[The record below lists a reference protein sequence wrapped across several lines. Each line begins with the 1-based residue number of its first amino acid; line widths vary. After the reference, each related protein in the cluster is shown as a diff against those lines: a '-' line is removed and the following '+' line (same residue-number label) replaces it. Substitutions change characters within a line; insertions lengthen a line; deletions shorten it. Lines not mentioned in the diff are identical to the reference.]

1 MSVAHEPE
9 LLIELLNQAARTP
22 GGRIGLLSAA
32 EVADILGRHR
42 EWVHEHAVTLG
53 GFRLPASSEWR
64 FCPRGV
70 AYGVLG
76 LEHTISPEH
85 HRPLTPDPGRR
96 RPSRRLSYP
105 PARNPLPNRSRRT
118 RGNQE
123 ENL

>member
-9 LLIELLNQAARTP
+9 LLIELLNHEARTP

-32 EVADILGRHR
+32 EVAGFLGRHR

-53 GFRLPASSEWR
+53 GLRLPASSEWR

-76 LEHTISPEH
+76 LEHTFSPEH
-85 HRPLTPDPGRR
+85 RPLIPHPGRG

-105 PARNPLPNRSRRT
+105 PAKDALPNRSRGT

>member
-9 LLIELLNQAARTP
+9 LRIELLIQAARTP

-32 EVADILGRHR
+32 EVADVLGRHR
-42 EWVHEHAVTLG
+42 ESVHEHAVTLG
-53 GFRLPASSEWR
+53 GFRLPASSEWW

-70 AYGVLG
+70 AAGVLG
-76 LEHTISPEH
+76 LEHTSRPE
-85 HRPLTPDPGRR
+85 RGPLAPRSGRG

-105 PARNPLPNRSRRT
+105 PAKDPLPNRSRGT